1 MSAYVAIILRAP
13 NEQAVLT
20 SCVGEGDGLIIDLR
34 HIGIDLEKV
43 HTIGLSYAHEK
54 PPDVLAELI
63 ARAEVMAMGPEYFTR
78 IGAAPSNSVQA
89 KKILKFLQDF
99 QLEQSEKNIT
109 TWLVKSVTTDESR

>member
-1 MSAYVAIILRAP
+1 MPAYVTIILRAP

-63 ARAEVMAMGPEYFTR
+63 ARAEVMAMGPEYFGHPNRT
-78 IGAAPSNSVQA
+78 
-89 KKILKFLQDF
+89 LKFLQDF

-109 TWLVKSVTTDESR
+109 TCLVKSVTTDESR